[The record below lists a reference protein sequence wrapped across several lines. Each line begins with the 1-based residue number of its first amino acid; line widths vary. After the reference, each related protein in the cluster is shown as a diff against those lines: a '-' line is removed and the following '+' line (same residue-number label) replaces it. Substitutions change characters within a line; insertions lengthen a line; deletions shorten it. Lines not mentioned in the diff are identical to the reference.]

1 MPYTLKKSGNKYYV
15 ENTKTK
21 YKHSKKPI
29 SKDKASRQ
37 KKILETIEK
46 DGCFFRGLAFGKPF
60 EIFGGTEA
68 GTNKNQWF
76 VKWENL
82 GDRDMECTSLVEC
95 FKMIE
100 LA

>member
-1 MPYTLKKSGNKYYV
+1 MVYTLKKSGNKYYV

-46 DGCFFRGLAFGKPF
+46 SKS
-60 EIFGGTEA
+60 
-68 GTNKNQWF
+68 K
-76 VKWENL
+76 K
-82 GDRDMECTSLVEC
+82 
-95 FKMIE
+95 K
-100 LA
+100 